1 MILKFLSEKHKYES
15 LNEEDFIPWTSVTS
29 LVSNFKQPFDA
40 DKIAIKSAKN
50 RKSKWYK
57 MDPEDIKAVW
67 KAESKRATDL
77 GTWYHNCREAD
88 ICSLE
93 SMNRHDKDVPV
104 IRPIYKND
112 IKLSPPQKLTDGV
125 YPEHLVY
132 LKSAG
137 LCGQSDLVE
146 VVNVL
151 VHVSDYKGLAL
162 DTPIPT
168 PQGFKL
174 MQDIQEGDI
183 IFDGNGKQTKVMN
196 VSETHHNPCYRIL
209 FDTNDELVADHEHKW
224 VITERQMTG
233 RQKTRKGKYV
243 DVQKTTEQLFQ
254 SISAGNILRIRCTS
268 DLELDQ
274 KELPIDPYVLG
285 VWLGDGS
292 QSCGMVTNMTEE
304 VWCEI
309 VRRGY
314 QLGKDVSNGGSG
326 QAASRTILGLYTELR
341 KLNLLKNKHIPDLYL
356 TGSRKQRLDLLR
368 GFMDADGYYNKTRK
382 RCVAVTTK
390 KWQVDA
396 VMTLVSS
403 LGWKPTVIKA
413 KGKCTNCDNAELR
426 DVFHVTF
433 NAVDEN
439 PFLVR
444 NQNIVTT
451 LTVKSVYRY
460 ITSIAAVETVPTR
473 CLAVDSSDHTYL
485 AGRSYIKTHNTNKE
499 IKTEGYRNWEGITQ
513 RMKAPL
519 SHLDDCD
526 LNHYAVQL
534 SMYMYIILKHNPKL
548 KPGNMTIHHI
558 LFEEVGKDKYGN
570 PITALDNDGNPI
582 VKDIVLYN
590 LSYLREEMISLIH
603 WIEDNKPKV

>member
-1 MILKFLSEKHKYES
+1 M
-15 LNEEDFIPWTSVTS
+15 
-29 LVSNFKQPFDA
+29 
-40 DKIAIKSAKN
+40 
-50 RKSKWYK
+50 
-57 MDPEDIKAVW
+57 
-67 KAESKRATDL
+67 
-77 GTWYHNCREAD
+77 
-88 ICSLE
+88 
-93 SMNRHDKDVPV
+93 
-104 IRPIYKND
+104 
-112 IKLSPPQKLTDGV
+112 
-125 YPEHLVY
+125 
-132 LKSAG
+132 
-137 LCGQSDLVE
+137 
-146 VVNVL
+146 
-151 VHVSDYKGLAL
+151 
-162 DTPIPT
+162 
-168 PQGFKL
+168 
-174 MQDIQEGDI
+174 
-183 IFDGNGKQTKVMN
+183 
-196 VSETHHNPCYRIL
+196 
-209 FDTNDELVADHEHKW
+209 
-224 VITERQMTG
+224 
-233 RQKTRKGKYV
+233 
-243 DVQKTTEQLFQ
+243 
-254 SISAGNILRIRCTS
+254 RIRCTS

-314 QLGKDVSNGGSG
+314 QLEKDVSNGGSG

>member
-146 VVNVL
+146 VVNGL
-151 VHVSDYKGLAL
+151 VHVSDYK
-162 DTPIPT
+162 
-168 PQGFKL
+168 
-174 MQDIQEGDI
+174 
-183 IFDGNGKQTKVMN
+183 
-196 VSETHHNPCYRIL
+196 
-209 FDTNDELVADHEHKW
+209 
-224 VITERQMTG
+224 
-233 RQKTRKGKYV
+233 
-243 DVQKTTEQLFQ
+243 
-254 SISAGNILRIRCTS
+254 
-268 DLELDQ
+268 
-274 KELPIDPYVLG
+274 
-285 VWLGDGS
+285 
-292 QSCGMVTNMTEE
+292 
-304 VWCEI
+304 
-309 VRRGY
+309 
-314 QLGKDVSNGGSG
+314 
-326 QAASRTILGLYTELR
+326 
-341 KLNLLKNKHIPDLYL
+341 
-356 TGSRKQRLDLLR
+356 
-368 GFMDADGYYNKTRK
+368 
-382 RCVAVTTK
+382 
-390 KWQVDA
+390 
-396 VMTLVSS
+396 
-403 LGWKPTVIKA
+403 
-413 KGKCTNCDNAELR
+413 
-426 DVFHVTF
+426 
-433 NAVDEN
+433 
-439 PFLVR
+439 
-444 NQNIVTT
+444 
-451 LTVKSVYRY
+451 
-460 ITSIAAVETVPTR
+460 
-473 CLAVDSSDHTYL
+473 
-485 AGRSYIKTHNTNKE
+485 TNKE